1 MEGIEKSLLRFISK
15 DGEKTPQ
22 NQNLGSLLL
31 RDLMQLLFS
40 TCLMNY
46 DENQVSKSIN
56 SCWYWKNLV
65 IIAIYGKSLKINT
78 SLMATYARQGQSTF
92 ENGSKMTSKFPFL
105 LNCFQ
110 MQQERQAAIDR
121 QNEVILNQLMKIKQS
136 PARVDNWNKDWR
148 PT

>member
-1 MEGIEKSLLRFISK
+1 
-15 DGEKTPQ
+15 
-22 NQNLGSLLL
+22 
-31 RDLMQLLFS
+31 
-40 TCLMNY
+40 
-46 DENQVSKSIN
+46 
-56 SCWYWKNLV
+56 
-65 IIAIYGKSLKINT
+65 
-78 SLMATYARQGQSTF
+78 MATYARQGQSTF

>member
-1 MEGIEKSLLRFISK
+1 MMKTRFPSLLNHADIK
-15 DGEKTPQ
+15 
-22 NQNLGSLLL
+22 
-31 RDLMQLLFS
+31 
-40 TCLMNY
+40 
-46 DENQVSKSIN
+46 
-56 SCWYWKNLV
+56 KNLV

-78 SLMATYARQGQSTF
+78 SLMETYARQGQSTV
-92 ENGSKMTSKFPFL
+92 ENGSKMTSKCPFP